1 MRRIETF
8 CPILMVIFLS
18 NCFNI
23 ALGGGS
29 SDKSSSTSIGSYK
42 TAKISA
48 SPERSAKYKK
58 PAKGEP
64 VDIAYEFFEL
74 NKEFFHINNP
84 REELAIRRVES
95 NLKGRLSA
103 MVSFKQLHNGIE
115 LFNSDIRAF
124 IKDDGELR
132 EIEGNYCYDMN
143 LPSTPS
149 VDSASAVKIALQ
161 EAGALPLP
169 KAVCSSKP
177 VIIPSSELFRY
188 NENRL
193 YMAWPVRVYPDSTE
207 KARTGSFRKYYRYY
221 IDALDGSVLQKG
233 EDSDLIK
240 EYWNPKEREQHK

>member
-1 MRRIETF
+1 MKKTKSDLRILIVLLVSLWF
-8 CPILMVIFLS
+8 IL
-18 NCFNI
+18 

-42 TAKISA
+42 TVKISA

-58 PAKGEP
+58 PVKGDP
-64 VDIAYEFFEL
+64 VVMSCEFIEL
-74 NKEFFHINNP
+74 NKGFFHINNP

-115 LFNSDIRAF
+115 LINSDIRAF

-132 EIEGNYCYDMN
+132 EIEGTYCYDIN

-149 VDSASAVKIALQ
+149 VDSASAVNIALQ
-161 EAGALPLP
+161 ETGPSPRP
-169 KAVCSSKP
+169 KAVCPSKP
-177 VIIPSSELFRY
+177 IIIPSSELFRY

-193 YMAWPVRVYPDSTE
+193 YMAWPVRIYPDSTE
-207 KARTGSFRKYYRYY
+207 KVRIGSILKSYRYY
-221 IDALDGSVLQKG
+221 IDALDGSILQKG
-233 EDSDLIK
+233 EDSDLQK
-240 EYWNPKEREQHK
+240 EYWIHKERGQQK